1 MDKENSNHGHPEPP
15 GHSRFPKGTS
25 GNPKGRPKGA
35 RNMKNIVKN
44 VASRKIAR
52 PDGSTT
58 TLIELLLKKLRE
70 AALQGKVTEANYF
83 HSLTAKI

>member
-1 MDKENSNHGHPEPP
+1 
-15 GHSRFPKGTS
+15 
-25 GNPKGRPKGA
+25 
-35 RNMKNIVKN
+35 MKNIVKN